1 MRPRSSPRRVRVRV
15 LVSVGPIGDALAL
28 FGRRLRGLC
37 RRLLRRFCRRLRLGR
52 PLFGP
57 VHALDGLFGDRLGVD
72 GRSIPLGRRVLVRGD
87 DRLDLVGCRFD
98 VLGRRFQILGGL
110 RDVRRG
116 RLQFGRRLR
125 DLLGPALVRASKH
138 DGLDYAGE
146 DEQGQGHCAGGAER
160 AGDGRAH
167 GDNLADHQGVRDRQ
181 QGGHDDDGQHELP
194 VERGRRAE
202 EEALEPGSQARQRSG
217 RHARTHIPSPEKGSP
232 TGAGTVTLST
242 HRHADS
248 AMVADFEVI
257 PAVDMQDG
265 RVVQLVGGERGTGR
279 TYGEPVAAAERW
291 VEAGAETLHL
301 VDLDGAFEGQRENAD
316 AIDAI
321 LAAVDVPVQL
331 GGGIRTVPDA
341 LDLLE
346 RGVERVILG
355 TAAVERPA
363 IVEEIS
369 GVHANSVVV
378 SLDAKDGEVV
388 VSGWT
393 EGTGLDPAEAAGRY
407 ADLGAAAILFTD
419 VDVEGQLAGVRTD
432 QVRRVVEAVDVPVIA
447 SGGVATLDDVRA
459 LRDAG
464 AAAVV
469 VGSALYEGEFTLAEA
484 QAAVDD

>member
-1 MRPRSSPRRVRVRV
+1 M
-15 LVSVGPIGDALAL
+15 I
-28 FGRRLRGLC
+28 
-37 RRLLRRFCRRLRLGR
+37 
-52 PLFGP
+52 
-57 VHALDGLFGDRLGVD
+57 
-72 GRSIPLGRRVLVRGD
+72 
-87 DRLDLVGCRFD
+87 
-98 VLGRRFQILGGL
+98 
-110 RDVRRG
+110 
-116 RLQFGRRLR
+116 
-125 DLLGPALVRASKH
+125 
-138 DGLDYAGE
+138 
-146 DEQGQGHCAGGAER
+146 
-160 AGDGRAH
+160 
-167 GDNLADHQGVRDRQ
+167 
-181 QGGHDDDGQHELP
+181 
-194 VERGRRAE
+194 
-202 EEALEPGSQARQRSG
+202 
-217 RHARTHIPSPEKGSP
+217 
-232 TGAGTVTLST
+232 
-242 HRHADS
+242 
-248 AMVADFEVI
+248 ADFEVI

-265 RVVQLVGGERGTGR
+265 QVVQLVGGERGTGR

-301 VDLDGAFEGQRENAD
+301 VDLDGAFEGQRENAE

-321 LAAVDVPVQL
+321 LEDVDVPVQL

-432 QVRRVVEAVDVPVIA
+432 EVTRVVEAVEVPVIA
-447 SGGVATLDDVRA
+447 SGGVATLEDVRA
-459 LRDAG
+459 LQHAG

-484 QAAVDD
+484 QAAVADEG